1 MISPYAL
8 EYACDE
14 QCSAFHHLQIKS
26 LIHRLIYNPK
36 PTCSVSAASPETQ
49 LCIDPQLKIVPNKS
63 VNYYCFGEKRQF
75 PASLGKPFYKNGML
89 VSCFLFI

>member
-14 QCSAFHHLQIKS
+14 QIKS
-26 LIHRLIYNPK
+26 LIHRFIYNPK
-36 PTCSVSAASPETQ
+36 PTCSVSAASLETQ

-63 VNYYCFGEKRQF
+63 VNYSC
-75 PASLGKPFYKNGML
+75 L
-89 VSCFLFI
+89 VKKDPS